1 MGFFMP
7 ITSLPDSV
15 TQWAWTLMQHI
26 VETGNM
32 EFLMLLVNKGAP
44 TTNSNN
50 VMKGYKVCNYL
61 RI

>member
-1 MGFFMP
+1 MP

-44 TTNSNN
+44 TTNSSN